1 MKVFTYSEARQNL
14 SKLLNMAQTEEIEI
28 RRKDGTVYSVKAK
41 IKSPK
46 SPFDVPGI
54 QTKAFWP
61 TFFLKK
67 NNKTIL
73 LR

>member
-54 QTKAFWP
+54 QTKA
-61 TFFLKK
+61 TTKD
-67 NNKTIL
+67 IL
-73 LR
+73 DAVRESRTK